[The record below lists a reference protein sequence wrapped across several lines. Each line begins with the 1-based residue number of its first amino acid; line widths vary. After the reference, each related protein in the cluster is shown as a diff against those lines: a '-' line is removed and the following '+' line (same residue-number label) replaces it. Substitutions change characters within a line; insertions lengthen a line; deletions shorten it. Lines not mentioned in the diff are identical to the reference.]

1 MLSGN
6 PLEFVGVMDLIQ
18 PLKTKEIESKL
29 KVNWKK
35 NMQNWSRF
43 ECGGAR
49 FFFMT
54 YVSQVQEFM
63 GTCLSKVRVLK
74 KKQTDQHI
82 YLIPPNSTYQDCK
95 SRKETH

>member
-1 MLSGN
+1 
-6 PLEFVGVMDLIQ
+6 MDLIQ

-35 NMQNWSRF
+35 TCRIGVDSSVVVQ
-43 ECGGAR
+43 G
-49 FFFMT
+49 FFMT

-74 KKQTDQHI
+74 KKQTDQYI

>member
-35 NMQNWSRF
+35 TCRIGVDSSVVVQGFFYDLRITSTRIHGNMS
-43 ECGGAR
+43 E
-49 FFFMT
+49 
-54 YVSQVQEFM
+54 
-63 GTCLSKVRVLK
+63 
-74 KKQTDQHI
+74 
-82 YLIPPNSTYQDCK
+82 
-95 SRKETH
+95 